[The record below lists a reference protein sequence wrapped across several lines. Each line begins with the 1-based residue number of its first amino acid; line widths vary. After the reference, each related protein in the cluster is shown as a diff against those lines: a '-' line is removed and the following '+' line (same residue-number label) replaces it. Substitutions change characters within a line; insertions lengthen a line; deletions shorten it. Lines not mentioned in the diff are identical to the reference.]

1 LIAERQW
8 GGHLHL
14 LGDPTVREH
23 DLYERYESAFD
34 GADETMRRKGKR
46 TTKSAADAEPTRR
59 GRMTEEEKLRVSR
72 LREDQLSTADTPE
85 DGDRWSTWGDADQ
98 GPKPHPGWLV
108 TALAAVD
115 RELGIVKTGKEADV
129 FLLERA
135 LGEKACLLAA
145 KRYRSNDHRMFHRDA
160 GYLEGRRMKKSRE
173 LRAIQNRTAFGRNLI
188 AEQWAVAEFRALAQ
202 LWQLGAPVPYPVQRS
217 GTELLLEFIGD
228 DEGNAAPRLAQT
240 RPDEDEL
247 LDLWRQLVSTLTT
260 LAEAGLTHGDLS
272 SYNLMV
278 HEGRLIMIDL
288 PQVVDLVANPRG
300 PEFLDRDVRN
310 ISGWFA
316 ARGLPPEIADPSSL
330 VTALLEV
337 AGMA

>member
-1 LIAERQW
+1 
-8 GGHLHL
+8 
-14 LGDPTVREH
+14 VREH
-23 DLYERYESAFD
+23 DLSDRYESAFTD
-34 GADETMRRKGKR
+34 ADTMRRKGKR
-46 TTKSAADAEPTRR
+46 ARRSDDAEPTRR
-59 GRMTEEEKLRVSR
+59 GRMTEEEKLRIAR

-98 GPKPHPGWLV
+98 GPKPHPDWLV
-108 TALAAVD
+108 TELAAVD
-115 RELGIVKTGKEADV
+115 RELGILKTGKEADV

-173 LRAIQNRTAFGRNLI
+173 TRAIQNRTAFGRNLI
-188 AEQWAVAEFRALAQ
+188 AEQWAVAEFAALAR
-202 LWQLGAPVPYPVQRS
+202 LWQIGAPVPYPVQRS

-228 DEGNAAPRLAQT
+228 DEGNAAPRLAQV

-247 LDLWRQLVSTLTT
+247 LDLWRQLVATLTT
-260 LAEAGLTHGDLS
+260 LAEAGITHGDLS
-272 SYNLMV
+272 AYNLMV
-278 HEGRLIMIDL
+278 HDGRLVVIDL

-300 PEFLDRDVRN
+300 VEFLDRDVRN

-316 ARGLPPEIADPSSL
+316 SRGLPSEIADPSSL
-330 VTALLEV
+330 VATLLDV
-337 AGMA
+337 AGMS

>member
-1 LIAERQW
+1 M
-8 GGHLHL
+8 
-14 LGDPTVREH
+14 REH
-23 DLYERYESAFD
+23 DLYERFESSLD
-34 GADETMRRKGKR
+34 GADTMRRKGKR
-46 TTKSAADAEPTRR
+46 GKRTADDAEPARR
-59 GRMTEEEKLRVSR
+59 GRMTEEEKLRIAR
-72 LREDQLSTADTPE
+72 LREDQLSAADTPE

-98 GPKPHPGWLV
+98 GPKPRPSWLV
-108 TALAAVD
+108 TELAAVD

-135 LGEKACLLAA
+135 LGDQACLLAA

-173 LRAIQNRTAFGRNLI
+173 MRAIQNRTAFGRNLI
-188 AEQWAVAEFRALAQ
+188 AEQWAVAEFAALTQ
-202 LWQLGAPVPYPVQRS
+202 LWQIGAPVPYPVQRS

-228 DEGNAAPRLAQT
+228 DDGNAAPRLAQA

-247 LDLWRQLVSTLTT
+247 LDLWRQLVATLTT

-272 SYNLMV
+272 AFNLMV
-278 HEGRLIMIDL
+278 HEGRLVMIDL

-300 PEFLDRDVRN
+300 VEFLDRDVRN
-310 ISGWFA
+310 IAGWFA
-316 ARGLPPEIADPSSL
+316 ARGLPPEIGDPSAL
-330 VTALLEV
+330 VATLLDV

>member
-1 LIAERQW
+1 M
-8 GGHLHL
+8 
-14 LGDPTVREH
+14 REH
-23 DLYERYESAFD
+23 DLYERYESSID
-34 GADETMRRKGKR
+34 DADTMRRKGKR
-46 TTKSAADAEPTRR
+46 AKRTDDAEPTRR
-59 GRMTEEEKLRVSR
+59 GRMTEEEKLRIAR

-85 DGDRWSTWGDADQ
+85 DGDRWSTWGDAEQ
-98 GPKPHPGWLV
+98 GPKPHPEWLV
-108 TALAAVD
+108 TELAAVD

-135 LGEKACLLAA
+135 LGERACLLAA

-173 LRAIQNRTAFGRNLI
+173 MRAIQNRTAFGRNLI
-188 AEQWAVAEFRALAQ
+188 AEQWAVAEFAALTR
-202 LWQLGAPVPYPVQRS
+202 LWQIGAPVPYPVQRS

-228 DEGNAAPRLAQT
+228 DEGNAAPRLAQA

-247 LDLWRQLVSTLTT
+247 LDLWRQLVAMLTT

-272 SYNLMV
+272 AFNLMV
-278 HEGRLIMIDL
+278 HDGRLVVIDL

-316 ARGLPPEIADPSSL
+316 SRGLPPEIADPSAL
-330 VTALLEV
+330 VSTLLDA
-337 AGMA
+337 AGMS

>member
-1 LIAERQW
+1 M
-8 GGHLHL
+8 
-14 LGDPTVREH
+14 REH
-23 DLYERYESAFD
+23 DLFERYESAFD
-34 GADETMRRKGKR
+34 GADDTMRRKGKR
-46 TTKSAADAEPTRR
+46 TNRIADDAGPTRR

-72 LREDQLSTADTPE
+72 LREDQLSSADTPE

-98 GPKPHPGWLV
+98 GPKPHPDWLI
-108 TALAAVD
+108 TELAAVD

-135 LGEKACLLAA
+135 IGDRSTLLAA

-173 LRAIQNRTAFGRNLI
+173 TRAIANRTAFGRNLI
-188 AEQWAVAEFRALAQ
+188 AEQWAVAEFAALAQ
-202 LWQLGAPVPYPVQRS
+202 LWQIGAPVPYPVQRS

-228 DEGNAAPRLAQT
+228 ADGTAAPRLAQA

-247 LDLWRQLVSTLTT
+247 LDLWRQLVATLMT
-260 LAEAGLTHGDLS
+260 LAEAGMTHGDLS
-272 SYNLMV
+272 AYNLMV
-278 HEGRLIMIDL
+278 HDGRLVMIDL

-310 ISGWFA
+310 ICGWFA
-316 ARGLPPEIADPSSL
+316 SRGLPHEIGDASAL
-330 VTALLEV
+330 VATLLDV